1 MLKLSKKADYALMAL
16 QYMATVQHGEMNA
29 FNIPRVV
36 NTKEIA
42 EGHLIPLE
50 LLAKVLQTLAKYGMI
65 ESQNGPK
72 GGYVLAREPRDISIA
87 QVLEAIEGRLG
98 IADCYHEKNDQAL
111 CGQMEHCN
119 IRTPLLKVQESIM
132 QLLNS
137 MSIEDMI
144 EELPL
149 IIMESR
155 KKEGVQL

>member
-16 QYMATVQHGEMNA
+16 QYMATVQNGEMNA
-29 FNIPRVV
+29 FNIHRVV

-42 EGHLIPLE
+42 EEHLIPLE
-50 LLAKVLQTLAKYGMI
+50 LLAKVLQTLAKHEMI

-98 IADCYHEKNDQAL
+98 IADCYHEKDDSVVCEQI
-111 CGQMEHCN
+111 EHCN

-132 QLLNS
+132 QLLSS
-137 MSIEDMI
+137 MSIEDMMA
-144 EELPL
+144 EPPL
-149 IIMESR
+149 IILESR
-155 KKEGVQL
+155 KLEGVQL

>member
-16 QYMATVQHGEMNA
+16 QYMATVQNGEMNA
-29 FNIPRVV
+29 FNIHRVV

-42 EGHLIPLE
+42 EEHLIPLE
-50 LLAKVLQTLAKYGMI
+50 LLAKVLQTLAKHEMI

-98 IADCYHEKNDQAL
+98 IADCYHEKDDRAL
-111 CGQMEHCN
+111 CEQMEHCN

-137 MSIEDMI
+137 MSIEDMMA
-144 EELPL
+144 EPPL
-149 IIMESR
+149 IIVESR
-155 KKEGVQL
+155 KPEGVQL